1 MLRVDC
7 YRFFDLGQKIHPF
20 TTMVDET
27 LVKDIWFD
35 IYAAKNIL
43 NDFFQTF
50 PLRISR
56 DPATKLFQLFSKIV
70 PDEITETDMG
80 TAETGWADI
89 GYRGFGIRQ
98 AATNLET
105 VLAAELNNFDTYFV
119 SQKGSFST
127 PDLIERAEVMLPE
140 SVYVHLSPNALED
153 FRQAGRCLAFNLGT
167 AAAFHIA
174 RSTEDVIRAYYTLIV
189 GTMPG
194 VKMRS
199 WGTYHKNLSKCG
211 NASKKVL
218 GWLDHIKDEYRNPVL
233 HPEEPVSPD
242 AALVFINACS
252 SLIIMMV
259 SEMVKLKKDA
269 AQQEPEA
276 EHDADLE
283 AITQSFTAELGRIRP
298 GNEEDTQRLQG
309 RASEATGSGEEGQ
322 I

>member
-7 YRFFDLGQKIHPF
+7 YRFFDLGQRIHPF
-20 TTMVDET
+20 TKIMDEA
-27 LVKDIWFD
+27 LVKDVWFD
-35 IYAAKNIL
+35 IFSAKSSL
-43 NDFFQTF
+43 NEFFQTF

-56 DPATKLFQLFSKIV
+56 DPATKLFQLFSQIV
-70 PDEITETDMG
+70 PEEITDTDMG
-80 TAETGWADI
+80 TAEAGWKDI
-89 GYRGFGIRQ
+89 GYRAFGLRQ

-127 PDLIERAEVMLPE
+127 PDLVQHAEVMLPE
-140 SVYVHLSPNALED
+140 SVYSQLSSNALED

-174 RSTEDVIRAYYTLIV
+174 RSTEDVIRAYYTMIV
-189 GTMPG
+189 GSMPS

-199 WGTYHKNLSKCG
+199 WGTYHKNLSRCS
-211 NASKKVL
+211 NANKKVL

-233 HPEEPVSPD
+233 HPEESVSPD

-259 SEMVKLKKDA
+259 GEMVRLMKDA
-269 AQQEPEA
+269 AQQASETNNDPA
-276 EHDADLE
+276 LE
-283 AITQSFTAELGRIRP
+283 AIYESYSSGLKPIRSGDTENLINLEGGTSKALG
-298 GNEEDTQRLQG
+298 
-309 RASEATGSGEEGQ
+309 S
-322 I
+322 